1 MSETKSKSLYNPDT
15 LLDNLSD
22 YFFTHDKE
30 KLFITPLRVIY
41 SDFASKNP
49 ELNLPKF
56 SQARRIIIDE
66 LKKYNLINSKENLT
80 TEVAYRLIQTYNYYD
95 ELEFQLKKYPGIL
108 FDKKII
114 PCVIPLPSNDVL
126 DDIVKGIQKQTGKK
140 TSRQLLINR
149 ICRTLKK
156 KHKNIIIAAIS
167 DSNPIAMYK
176 LSESDISPQNLTSSI
191 CLYVLDNEE
200 GREFI
205 QSLKDYTSK

>member
-1 MSETKSKSLYNPDT
+1 MSETKPKSLYNPDT
-15 LLDNLSD
+15 LLKNLAK
-22 YFFTHDKE
+22 YFSTHDKE
-30 KLFITPLRVIY
+30 KLFITPFKVVY
-41 SDFASKNP
+41 SNFVEKNP
-49 ELNLPKF
+49 ELKLPKF
-56 SQARRIIIDE
+56 SQARRIIIE
-66 LKKYNLINSKENLT
+66 KLKNKKLIKAKETLT
-80 TEVAYRLIQTYNYYD
+80 TEVAYRLIKLYKYYD
-95 ELEFQLKKYPGIL
+95 KLEIQLKKYPGIL

-156 KHKNIIIAAIS
+156 QHKSIIIAAIS

-176 LSESDISPQNLTSSI
+176 LSESDISPKNLTSSI
-191 CLYVLDNEE
+191 CLYVIDNEE